1 MLAFKGLFSY
11 GAVHRNAKMTE
22 MKRSEI
28 EVGFAYADNAK
39 EAESAKMTEDT
50 ILIERGRC
58 DA

>member
-22 MKRSEI
+22 MQRSEI
-28 EVGFAYADNAK
+28 EVGFAFADNAK
-39 EAESAKMTEDT
+39 EVENAKMTEGM
-50 ILIERGRC
+50 ILIERGRW